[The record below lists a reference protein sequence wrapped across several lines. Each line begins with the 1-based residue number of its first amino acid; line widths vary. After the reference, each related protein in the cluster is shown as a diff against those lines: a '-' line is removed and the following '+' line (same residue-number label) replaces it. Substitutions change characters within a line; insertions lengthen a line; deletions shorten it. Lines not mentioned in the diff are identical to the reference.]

1 MTHVLALSLRR
12 LICIIPIEWVGPMGA
27 RDPTNWIFVDKISVD
42 NLAVGDVGGWRV
54 EFCAAGVDPKK
65 SGPF

>member
-1 MTHVLALSLRR
+1 
-12 LICIIPIEWVGPMGA
+12 MGA